1 MHINFHILQTTTFS
15 LFLRILFIL
24 LYLEFNGSIVFL
36 YSFCAGWYSRMFF
49 IASPHLCYIRSRIV
63 DNVNYLVFALRR
75 NRVASLIEEKSER
88 FSKFSM
94 LQVGLLNHAYKSNA
108 SWLTALSN
116 ILMPFQK
123 ALWITCKEQL
133 INGSSPWNPCSF
145 ADVGTISLNDE

>member
-1 MHINFHILQTTTFS
+1 M
-15 LFLRILFIL
+15 FL
-24 LYLEFNGSIVFL
+24 
-36 YSFCAGWYSRMFF
+36 

-94 LQVGLLNHAYKSNA
+94 LQVGFLNHAYKSNA

-123 ALWITCKEQL
+123 AL
-133 INGSSPWNPCSF
+133 
-145 ADVGTISLNDE
+145 